1 MKVKLD
7 VNFSTLANIICI
19 KREIII
25 HFCGITIESHLVFA
39 TKLPMLPN
47 FPHQIRNQGCFLH
60 LDGRFFVVKAN
71 KVGH

>member
-7 VNFSTLANIICI
+7 VNFNTLANVICI

-25 HFCGITIESHLVFA
+25 HFCGIAIESHLVFP
-39 TKLPMLPN
+39 TKLPKRPN

-60 LDGRFFVVKAN
+60 LDD
-71 KVGH
+71 